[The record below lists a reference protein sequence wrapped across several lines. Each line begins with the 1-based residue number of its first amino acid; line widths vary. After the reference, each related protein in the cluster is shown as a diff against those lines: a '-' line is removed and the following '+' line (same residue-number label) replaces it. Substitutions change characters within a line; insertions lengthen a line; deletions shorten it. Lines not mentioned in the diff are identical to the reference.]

1 MTKIIIPTSRESPID
16 STAEKK
22 AIGKKR
28 FLECKMNSVDNSML
42 KLDLINNNNMV
53 TGESQEWV
61 ILETSE
67 YQDNKYVRPQK
78 YSFGAHEG

>member
-1 MTKIIIPTSRESPID
+1 
-16 STAEKK
+16 
-22 AIGKKR
+22 
-28 FLECKMNSVDNSML
+28 MNSVDNSIL